1 MNKQGI
7 RIISLEASQIY
18 EQIQKNGSK
27 TGYVLPAEK
36 SFKYFRLFK
45 TVLDYSL
52 DAIELEIA
60 YKKKCR
66 KSFSFTDDSN
76 NEYTLAVINLKF
88 NYKYNG
94 KEEKG
99 LKELRQYF
107 YDDGFN
113 LNGVHYVRYKRS
125 ADYTALS

>member
-18 EQIQKNGSK
+18 EQIQKNGSE

-52 DAIELEIA
+52 DAIELEKA

-66 KSFSFTDDSN
+66 KSFSFTDESSPSSILDMILSAPAH
-76 NEYTLAVINLKF
+76 TT
-88 NYKYNG
+88 
-94 KEEKG
+94 
-99 LKELRQYF
+99 
-107 YDDGFN
+107 GFPPK
-113 LNGVHYVRYKRS
+113 VEP
-125 ADYTALS
+125 